1 MLRSTETLGYL
12 EGRASMAAEVAVQR
26 NAAVMAQAEAARWKR
41 KYRGATNALLCAAA
55 ASTVLAIWLVILW
68 LIGRGA

>member
-26 NAAVMAQAEAARWKR
+26 NAAVMAQGEAARWKR
-41 KYRGATNALLCAAA
+41 KHAGATRALLCAAA
-55 ASTVLAIWLVILW
+55 ANTVLAIWLVVVW